1 MFVHITMPSI
11 ESSKD
16 ILYIVIAFCILWL
29 TIFISWMMYYCITII
44 KQVNEMVKDVR
55 VKLNLIESFINLMK
69 EKLEKSS
76 LKELQNAMAVER
88 KKEIVL
94 DSKVYEILKNELGKF
109 EMIV

>member
-1 MFVHITMPSI
+1 MPSI

-76 LKELQNAMAVER
+76 SDLLVIAEGVKQVGNFFLK
-88 KKEIVL
+88 KKFTPNETNI
-94 DSKVYEILKNELGKF
+94 SKKKKK
-109 EMIV
+109 